1 MSTIEAAAAPPAA
14 ADDGKR
20 ARREV
25 LTIFGGLMLVMLLA
39 SLDSTI
45 VSTALPTIVR
55 DLGGLQH
62 LSWVVTGYLLASTIA
77 TPLYGKLGDLYGRK
91 RVFQV
96 AIVTFLIGSVLCGLS
111 PNLPALIVFRAL
123 QGLGGGGL
131 IVGAQAIVGDI
142 VSPRDRGRYQGIF
155 GAVFGVSNVAGP
167 LVGGFIVEHLSWRW
181 IFYINLPL
189 GLVALAV
196 IGAILRA
203 PRERVAH
210 TIDYLGAALI
220 ASALSGIVLLTTL
233 GGSTFAWASPEMALL
248 ATISIGATVAFL
260 FVEGRAAEPLL
271 PLTLFRN
278 RVFAVSSAVGFI
290 VGFSLFSSV
299 TFLPLYL
306 QVVRGEAPAQS
317 GVQLLPMMIGLLCTS
332 ITSGQ
337 IISRIGRYKIFPIL
351 GTATMTLALFFMSR
365 LDAETSRMT
374 IAIDMLV
381 LGAGMGMVMQ
391 VLVLAVQNSVE
402 YHDLGVATSGA
413 TLFRAVGGSLGV
425 AFLGAVFSA
434 RLSGNVAGGQ
444 PELAAYA
451 DAIRTVFKV
460 AMPFA
465 GLAFALSWL
474 LQEVPLRQTVA
485 ASGLSEQVGVPKH
498 TSSLVEIERAL
509 SVLINRETRRRVYE
523 RLVTRTGVDLSPLDA
538 WVLTRVGDPSALPP
552 EALAAQWG
560 IDLRGLGE
568 ALARL
573 EARGLVA
580 RGGIAPDGAR
590 DRAPRGA
597 SGRAP
602 DSASGSASAGASEA
616 SEGSI
621 PAFRLTDDGRKLVEH
636 LVAVR
641 RERLAELLEGWSP
654 DQHAELAA
662 MLTRLARSLVSDP
675 AS

>member
-1 MSTIEAAAAPPAA
+1 M
-14 ADDGKR
+14 
-20 ARREV
+20 
-25 LTIFGGLMLVMLLA
+25 
-39 SLDSTI
+39 
-45 VSTALPTIVR
+45 
-55 DLGGLQH
+55 
-62 LSWVVTGYLLASTIA
+62 
-77 TPLYGKLGDLYGRK
+77 
-91 RVFQV
+91 FQV
-96 AIVTFLIGSVLCGLS
+96 AIVTFLVGSALCGLS
-111 PNLPALIVFRAL
+111 PNLPALIFFRAL

-196 IGAILRA
+196 IGAILHA

-210 TIDYLGAALI
+210 RIDYLGAALI
-220 ASALSGIVLLTTL
+220 AAALSGIVLLTTL

-248 ATISIGATVAFL
+248 AVISIGATVAFL

-317 GVQLLPMMIGLLCTS
+317 GIQLLPMMIGLLCTS
-332 ITSGQ
+332 IASGQ
-337 IISRIGRYKIFPIL
+337 IISRIGRYKLFPIL

-365 LDAETSRMT
+365 LDAETSRLT
-374 IAIDMLV
+374 IGIDMLV

-434 RLSGNVAGGQ
+434 RLSGNVAGGL
-444 PELAAYA
+444 PELTAYA

-465 GLAFALSWL
+465 GLAFALTWL

-485 ASGLSEQVGVPKH
+485 ASGLGESFAVPKH
-498 TSSLVEIERAL
+498 TSSLPEIERAL
-509 SVLINRETRRRVYE
+509 SVLISREARHRVYE
-523 RLVTRTGVDLSPLDA
+523 RLVVRTGIDLAPFDV

-552 EALAAQWG
+552 KALAAQWG
-560 IDLRGLGE
+560 TDLRGLGE

-573 EARGLVA
+573 EARAFV
-580 RGGIAPDGAR
+580 R
-590 DRAPRGA
+590 RA
-597 SGRAP
+597 
-602 DSASGSASAGASEA
+602 SASATDAAGSRSPAGRERERAPGGGAD
-616 SEGSI
+616 GSI
-621 PAFRLTDDGRKLVEH
+621 PSFALTDEGRKLVEH
-636 LVAVR
+636 VVAVR

-654 DQHAELAA
+654 ERHADLAA
-662 MLTRLARSLVSDP
+662 MLTRLARSLVSES